1 MSLSSEY
8 GKSLTA
14 WIYFKD
20 NTHVELHIE
29 IPLEYIAIP
38 LEYIVK
44 ESTDE
49 QHNEAV
55 YVKLSKSKQL
65 ELQIPY
71 IRKYIED

>member
-1 MSLSSEY
+1 
-8 GKSLTA
+8 
-14 WIYFKD
+14 
-20 NTHVELHIE
+20 
-29 IPLEYIAIP
+29 
-38 LEYIVK
+38 VK